1 MCGLDDVPELIEA
14 GVSCFKIEGR
24 LKDERYVAATTR
36 AYREAIDAVW
46 DHHATEDTVSR
57 NDLRQVFARGQD
69 SERDG
74 LTPGFLRGPK
84 HQSLVVGNAP
94 RHRGVLA
101 GRVVEVYPKKSGLEL
116 VVEPS
121 AAIESKPTWKSNF
134 GRPAPSTHNLTH
146 WLMSTQAEAGRRR
159 RH

>member
-1 MCGLDDVPELIEA
+1 M
-14 GVSCFKIEGR
+14 
-24 LKDERYVAATTR
+24 KDERYVAATTR
-36 AYREAIDAVW
+36 AYRKAIDAVW
-46 DHHATEDTVSR
+46 DSTDENTVSR
-57 NDLRQVFARGQD
+57 DDLRQVFARGQD

-101 GRVVEVYPKKSGLEL
+101 GLVKEVYAKKSGLEL

-121 AAIESKPTWKSNF
+121 AAMESKPAWKSNS
-134 GRPAPSTHNLTH
+134 G
-146 WLMSTQAEAGRRR
+146 
-159 RH
+159 